1 MIVEV
6 HKQNIIKLVIV
17 TASLNTLKTKVDNLI
32 IDTLKKLKEK
42 KSFKKVGVE
51 QTKNE
56 SE

>member
-56 SE
+56 SK